1 VTDNDWLAGQ
11 FERWR
16 PQLRSVA
23 YGMLGSVSEA
33 DDAVQESWL
42 RLDRSDAAS
51 INDLR
56 GWLTTVVGRIC
67 LDMLRAR
74 GNRRESYTG
83 IWLPEPL
90 VASSESDPESRAI
103 LSDSVGLALMV
114 VLDTLGPA
122 ERLAFVLH
130 DVFGVPFDEVAE
142 VIDRSPEAAR
152 QLASRARRR
161 VQGAPV
167 PDKDLNRQREVV
179 DAFLVAAR
187 TGNMDGLL
195 AVLDPD
201 VVFRADQGA
210 PYTLQPIRGA
220 DAVAARVLS
229 TAPRFIHLASPV
241 LVNGQAGALFSDTK
255 AVGVIGF
262 TVVDGLIVAIDL
274 VADPNKLSQVN
285 IPPYDVD

>member
-1 VTDNDWLAGQ
+1 VTDDEWLVGQ

-23 YGMLGSVSEA
+23 YRMLGSVSEA

-42 RLDRSDAAS
+42 RLNRSDTAS

-74 GNRRESYTG
+74 GNRRETYTG
-83 IWLPEPL
+83 MWLPEPL
-90 VASSESDPESRAI
+90 VDSSETDPESQAI
-103 LSDSVGLALMV
+103 LADSVGLALMV

-130 DVFGVPFDEVAE
+130 DVFGVPFEEIAE

-161 VQGAPV
+161 VQVAPV

-201 VVFRADQGA
+201 VVFRADVGPTNQL
-210 PYTLQPIRGA
+210 PTTHGA
-220 DAVAARVLS
+220 DAVARRVLA

-262 TVVDGLIVAIDL
+262 TIVDGLIAAIDL
-274 VADPNKLSQVN
+274 DADPKKLTQVN
-285 IPPYDVD
+285 IPPYNAD

>member
-1 VTDNDWLAGQ
+1 VTDDEWLVGQ

-23 YGMLGSVSEA
+23 YRMLGSVSEA

-42 RLDRSDAAS
+42 RLNRSDTAS

-74 GNRRESYTG
+74 GNRRETYTG
-83 IWLPEPL
+83 MWLPEPL
-90 VASSESDPESRAI
+90 VESSETDPESQAI
-103 LSDSVGLALMV
+103 LADSVGLALMV

-130 DVFGVPFDEVAE
+130 DVFGVPFEEIAE

-161 VQGAPV
+161 VQVAPV

-201 VVFRADQGA
+201 VVFRADVGPTNQL
-210 PYTLQPIRGA
+210 PTTHGA
-220 DAVAARVLS
+220 DAVARRVLA

-262 TVVDGLIVAIDL
+262 TIVDGLIAAIDL
-274 VADPNKLSQVN
+274 VADPKKLTQVN
-285 IPPYDVD
+285 IPPYNAD

>member
-1 VTDNDWLAGQ
+1 MDDKEWLAVQ

-16 PQLRSVA
+16 PQLRGVA
-23 YGMLGSVSEA
+23 YGMLGSVCEA

-42 RLDRSDAAS
+42 RLDRSDTAS

-74 GNRRESYTG
+74 KRRHEDYVGT
-83 IWLPEPL
+83 WLPEPL
-90 VASSESDPESRAI
+90 VASSESDPEGQAV
-103 LSDSVGLALMV
+103 LADSVGLALMV

-122 ERLAFVLH
+122 ERLSFVLH
-130 DVFGVPFDEVAE
+130 DVFGIAFDEIAE

-152 QLASRARRR
+152 QLATRARRR
-161 VQGAPV
+161 IQAAPV
-167 PDKDLNRQREVV
+167 PDRDLHRQRQVV

-187 TGNMDGLL
+187 TGDMDGLL
-195 AVLDPD
+195 AVLAPD
-201 VVFRADQGA
+201 VVFRADHGA
-210 PYTLQPIRGA
+210 PHTVKPIRGA
-220 DAVAARVLS
+220 DAVARRVLT

-262 TVVDGLIVAIDL
+262 TIVDGLIVAIDL
-274 VADPNKLSQVN
+274 VADPEKLTQVDV
-285 IPPYDVD
+285 PPYGVG

>member
-1 VTDNDWLAGQ
+1 VTDDEWLVGQ

-42 RLDRSDAAS
+42 RLNRSDTAS

-74 GNRRESYTG
+74 GNRRETYTG
-83 IWLPEPL
+83 MWLPEPL
-90 VASSESDPESRAI
+90 VESSETDPESQAI
-103 LSDSVGLALMV
+103 LADSVGLALMV

-130 DVFGVPFDEVAE
+130 DVFGVPFEEIAE

-161 VQGAPV
+161 VQVAPV

-201 VVFRADQGA
+201 VVFRADVGPTNQL
-210 PYTLQPIRGA
+210 PTTHGA
-220 DAVAARVLS
+220 DAVARRVLA

-262 TVVDGLIVAIDL
+262 TIVDGLIAAIDL
-274 VADPNKLSQVN
+274 VADPKKLTQVN
-285 IPPYDVD
+285 IPPYNAD

>member
-1 VTDNDWLAGQ
+1 VTDNGWLIEQ

-42 RLDRSDAAS
+42 RLDRSDTAA

-74 GNRRESYTG
+74 GNRRENYTG
-83 IWLPEPL
+83 VFLPEPL
-90 VASSESDPESRAI
+90 VASSESDPEAQAI
-103 LSDSVGLALMV
+103 LADSVGLALMV

-130 DVFGVPFDEVAE
+130 DVFGVPFEEIAA
-142 VIDRSPEAAR
+142 VIDRSPEATR
-152 QLASRARRR
+152 QIASRARRR
-161 VQGAPV
+161 VQLAPV

-201 VVFRADQGA
+201 VVFRADGGPTTQV
-210 PYTLQPIRGA
+210 PTTRGA
-220 DAVAARVLS
+220 KAVAARVLS

-262 TVVDGLIVAIDL
+262 TIVDGLIVAIDL
-274 VADPNKLSQVN
+274 VADPAKLTQVN
-285 IPPYDVD
+285 IPPYNAD

>member
-1 VTDNDWLAGQ
+1 MTDNEWLVEQ

-42 RLDRSDAAS
+42 RLDRSDAAA

-67 LDMLRAR
+67 LDMPRAR

-83 IWLPEPL
+83 TWLPEPL
-90 VASSESDPESRAI
+90 VASSESDPEGQAI
-103 LSDSVGLALMV
+103 LADSVGLALMV

-130 DVFGVPFDEVAE
+130 DVFGVPFEEIAL
-142 VIDRSPEAAR
+142 VIDRSPEATR
-152 QLASRARRR
+152 QIASRARRR
-161 VQGAPV
+161 VQLAPV

-201 VVFRADQGA
+201 VVFRADGGPTTQV
-210 PYTLQPIRGA
+210 PTTRGA
-220 DAVAARVLS
+220 KAVAARVLS

-262 TVVDGLIVAIDL
+262 TIVDGLIVAIDL
-274 VADPNKLSQVN
+274 VADPQKLSQVN